1 MSDLFE
7 TRQKAEESI
16 NWRGS
21 ITVPVDGEQKELTVR
36 QLRDPEFWE
45 VMTLIDLEEIEQ
57 LQGDLPEDEMEEY
70 RELSDKEDLSDGE
83 SDRLEV
89 LEEQLNDQINIF
101 DAISLQTYNGIVKA
115 AKYCVEPDNEDV
127 QQALAM
133 HAGEI
138 EEQHGSATQEAAEE
152 YVNENVVKPM
162 IDDFTDLTS
171 FAIGMK
177 SLEKTLED
185 EGN

>member
-7 TRQKAEESI
+7 TRQKAEEGI

-45 VMTLIDLEEIEQ
+45 VMTLIDLDEIEE
-57 LQGDLPEDEMEEY
+57 LQGDLPEDDMEEY
-70 RELSDKEDLSDGE
+70 RELADKDELDDQQQN
-83 SDRLEV
+83 RLAS
-89 LEEQLNDQINIF
+89 LEEQLNDEINIF

-115 AKYCVEPDNEDV
+115 AKYCVEPDNADV
-127 QQALAM
+127 QQALGM
-133 HAGEI
+133 HAAEI
-138 EEQHGSATQEAAEE
+138 EEQYGAATQEAAEK
-152 YVNENVVKPM
+152 YVNKNVVKPM